1 MRENL
6 TKRALS
12 EGRPAFACF
21 VRYPDP
27 TLVDIVSLFGWD
39 FLIFDGE
46 HGTLEPRECENLVRS
61 AELHDVTAIVR
72 VPVNQPH
79 VILRLMDTGAQGC
92 QVPWVQD
99 ATDAER
105 AVQSVKYGPRG
116 TRGLAGV
123 RAADYGQR
131 GSLGEYVRKANEE
144 TLIVVHV
151 ETAGAVDQVDQIAA
165 VDGVDVIFLGPN
177 DLSHSLGVPGETRH
191 PTVLEHL
198 ERAASATLDAGKVLG
213 VTVPDADAA
222 LAWIARGARY
232 ITTPLEAVLAAG
244 SRDYLS
250 RARGYPLA

>member
-6 TKRALS
+6 TKRGLR
-12 EGRPAFACF
+12 EGKAVFGCF

-46 HGTLEPRECENLVRS
+46 HGTLEPRECENLVRA

-99 ATDAER
+99 AADAER

-116 TRGLAGV
+116 ARGLAGV
-123 RAADYGQR
+123 SAAEYGQR
-131 GSLGEYVRKANEE
+131 GSLGEYVRTANDE
-144 TLIVVHV
+144 TLVIVHV
-151 ETAGAVDQVDQIAA
+151 ETAHAVERVDEIAA
-165 VDGVDVIFLGPN
+165 TDGVDVVFLGPT
-177 DLSHSLGVPGETRH
+177 DLSHSLGVPGEIGH
-191 PTVLEHL
+191 PLVVEHL
-198 ERAASATLDAGKVLG
+198 ARAAAATLAAGKVVG
-213 VTVPDADAA
+213 VTVPTAEAA
-222 LAWIARGARY
+222 VAWLERGARY
-232 ITTPLEAVLAAG
+232 VTTGIEPLLGPATRSWLERVRSA
-244 SRDYLS
+244 
-250 RARGYPLA
+250 

>member
-6 TKRALS
+6 TKRALR
-12 EGRPAFACF
+12 EGKAVFGCF

-46 HGTLEPRECENLVRS
+46 HGTLEPRECENLVRA
-61 AELHDVTAIVR
+61 AELHDVTAVVR

-99 ATDAER
+99 AADAER

-123 RAADYGQR
+123 RAAEYGQR
-131 GSLGEYVRKANEE
+131 GSLGEYVRTANDE
-144 TLIVVHV
+144 TLVIVHV
-151 ETAGAVDQVDQIAA
+151 ETAHAVERVDEIAA
-165 VDGVDVIFLGPN
+165 TDGVDVVFLGPT
-177 DLSHSLGVPGETRH
+177 DLSHSLGVPGEIGH
-191 PTVLEHL
+191 PLVVEHL
-198 ERAASATLDAGKVLG
+198 ERAAAATLGAGKVVG
-213 VTVPDADAA
+213 VTVPTAEAA
-222 LAWIARGARY
+222 VAWLERGARY
-232 ITTPLEAVLAAG
+232 VTTGIEPLLGPATRSWLERVRSA
-244 SRDYLS
+244 
-250 RARGYPLA
+250 